1 MWGNQT
7 VCERHYMACIIK
19 QLGTSAIPRSSRT
32 KIKKMKVNL
41 AFPLRQADVTGFQSD
56 TASENGGRNIHEWEM
71 HWNFILLKKK
81 KKGGMLWKMM
91 FL

>member
-1 MWGNQT
+1 M
-7 VCERHYMACIIK
+7 CERHYMACIIK

-81 KKGGMLWKMM
+81 KKRGNAVENDVFMNT
-91 FL
+91 

>member
-1 MWGNQT
+1 
-7 VCERHYMACIIK
+7 
-19 QLGTSAIPRSSRT
+19 
-32 KIKKMKVNL
+32 MKVNL

-91 FL
+91 FLWIHKKVSGTEYTTLMPQWQPKQT

>member
-1 MWGNQT
+1 M
-7 VCERHYMACIIK
+7 CERHYMACIIK

-41 AFPLRQADVTGFQSD
+41 SFPLRQADVTGFQSD

-71 HWNFILLKKK
+71 HWNFILFK
-81 KKGGMLWKMM
+81 KKGGGNAVENDVFMNT
-91 FL
+91 

>member
-1 MWGNQT
+1 M
-7 VCERHYMACIIK
+7 CERHYMACIIK

-41 AFPLRQADVTGFQSD
+41 AFPLRQADVTGFQSS

-71 HWNFILLKKK
+71 HWNFILLKKGG
-81 KKGGMLWKMM
+81 GGMLWKMM

>member
-1 MWGNQT
+1 
-7 VCERHYMACIIK
+7 MACIIK

-41 AFPLRQADVTGFQSD
+41 AFPLRQADVTGFQND
-56 TASENGGRNIHEWEM
+56 MASEKTGGKKYMNGKCTGFFSWEYCRK
-71 HWNFILLKKK
+71 FY
-81 KKGGMLWKMM
+81 